1 MRVKDLIDM
10 LYVSVDVCDDYD
22 ERCYI
27 GYESG
32 YDLTDAGKRR
42 FAGALDVPIYGI
54 NGFAVTIHCPTEKEA
69 QACKELFYSIA
80 GYCSEKNFDKWFR
93 ER

>member
-1 MRVKDLIDM
+1 MTVKGLLQIP
-10 LYVSVDVCDDYD
+10 YVSVDVCDDYD

-27 GYESG
+27 AYESG
-32 YDLTDAGKRR
+32 YELTDAGMKR
-42 FAGALDVPIYGI
+42 FAGALDVPIYKI
-54 NGFAVTIHCPTEKEA
+54 CNDCITLHCPTREEA

-80 GYCSEKNFDKWFR
+80 GFCSEKNFDKWFE

>member
-1 MRVKDLIDM
+1 MRVRDLID
-10 LYVSVDVCDDYD
+10 LLDISVDVCDDYD

-27 GYESG
+27 GYEGG
-32 YDLTDAGKRR
+32 YDLTEAGKRR
-42 FAGALDVPIYGI
+42 FADALDVPIYGI
-54 NGFAVTIHCPTEKEA
+54 NGFAVTIHCPTATEA

-80 GYCSEKNFDKWFR
+80 GYCSEKNFDRWFR